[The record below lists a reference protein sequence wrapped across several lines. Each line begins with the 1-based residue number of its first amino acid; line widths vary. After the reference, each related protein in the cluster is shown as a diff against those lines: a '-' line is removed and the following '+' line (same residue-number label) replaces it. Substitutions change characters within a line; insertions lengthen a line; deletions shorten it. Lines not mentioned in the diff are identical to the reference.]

1 VGAWV
6 AAVAAAVALLVT
18 FVLRTRLP
26 AAVTIPL
33 MVAASAA
40 LAWGGMLLH
49 EGTSRFEV
57 VLAVA
62 AMAVMGPLHVRI
74 VLGPYGPR
82 G

>member
-1 VGAWV
+1 MGAWV

-49 EGTSRFEV
+49 EDTSGFEV